1 MLLQNFYNTTE
12 GLVLGVGE
20 RGLADMI
27 FWPLKLAFLKQ
38 NLCLMFPQK
47 QQGNFYGTCYKKK
60 KIFNKRKVRTAVS
73 CMYSKFVCRNFHYLG
88 HLVPHEV
95 ASCHHH
101 TTIYWYM
108 YINCI
113 LYLVTPHMNQMYK
126 YENISGYSYVSRNT
140 PSHTK
145 ASRKDEGREKC
156 L

>member
-27 FWPLKLAFLKQ
+27 FWPLKLAFWSK
-38 NLCLMFPQK
+38 
-47 QQGNFYGTCYKKK
+47 TCVWCFLRNSKVTFLVHVTRKK